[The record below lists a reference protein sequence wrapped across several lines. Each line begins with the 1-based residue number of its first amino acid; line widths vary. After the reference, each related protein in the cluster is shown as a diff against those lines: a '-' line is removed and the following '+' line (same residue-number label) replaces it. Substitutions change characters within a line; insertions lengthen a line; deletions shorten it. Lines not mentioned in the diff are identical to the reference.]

1 MFLLLITLPCLFYIH
16 SAPGVVHSGPF
27 SISFIIIGHL
37 KQRNPSNCASISPT
51 FSIVCN
57 KMDCADMRQCCTE
70 KSQQLVSPWARIG
83 HRAPPPHY
91 SPRVLPFCS
100 DRGLLNIGVSSCT
113 PLPTTLQEWYHFF
126 QRTPEHRSVIVHPS
140 PHYSPR
146 VLPFCSDRGL
156 LNIGV
161 IVHPSP
167 PFHYSPRVLPF
178 CSGNSWTSECH
189 RAPPPH
195 YSPRVLLFC
204 SDRGL
209 LNIGV
214 IVHPPFHYSPRVL
227 PFCSGNSWTS
237 ECHRAPPSPLLSKS
251 ATILFRELL
260 NIGVSSCTPSPLLSK
275 SATILLWQ
283 GTPEHRCHRA
293 PPSPLLSKS
302 ATILLW
308 QGTPEHRSV
317 IVHPPPDNSPRVLP
331 FCSGN
336 SWTSECHRAPP
347 SPLLSKIAT
356 ILFRG
361 LLGMIL
367 TMLQKKNWDK
377 LYYGFQ
383 QFFKLNAMK
392 IEFGQYIQF

>member
-70 KSQQLVSPWARIG
+70 KSQQLVSPWARIC

-167 PFHYSPRVLPF
+167 LSTTLQ
-178 CSGNSWTSECH
+178 EC
-189 RAPPPH
+189 
-195 YSPRVLLFC
+195 
-204 SDRGL
+204 
-209 LNIGV
+209 
-214 IVHPPFHYSPRVL
+214 
-227 PFCSGNSWTS
+227 
-237 ECHRAPPSPLLSKS
+237 CH
-251 ATILFRELL
+251 F
-260 NIGVSSCTPSPLLSK
+260 V
-275 SATILLWQ
+275 Q
-283 GTPEHRCHRA
+283 GA
-293 PPSPLLSKS
+293 
-302 ATILLW
+302 
-308 QGTPEHRSV
+308 PEHRSV
-317 IVHPPPDNSPRVLP
+317 IVHPLP
-331 FCSGN
+331 
-336 SWTSECHRAPP
+336 TTLQECYYFA
-347 SPLLSKIAT
+347 
-356 ILFRG
+356 
-361 LLGMIL
+361 L
-367 TMLQKKNWDK
+367 TGDS
-377 LYYGFQ
+377 
-383 QFFKLNAMK
+383 
-392 IEFGQYIQF
+392 